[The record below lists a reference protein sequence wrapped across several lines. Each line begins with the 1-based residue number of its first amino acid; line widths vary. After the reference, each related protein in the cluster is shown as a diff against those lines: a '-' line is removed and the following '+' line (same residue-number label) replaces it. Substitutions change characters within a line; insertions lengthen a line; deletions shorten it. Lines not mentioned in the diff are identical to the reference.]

1 MAIEYKIHIRFLK
14 RELRKSNSVLTIPN
28 VLILCN
34 WLGLIIA
41 FNILFI
47 FIFNTAVYFYKK
59 QAVLILFK

>member
-1 MAIEYKIHIRFLK
+1 MAIEYRIHIRFLK

-41 FNILFI
+41 FNIFFI
-47 FIFNTAVYFYKK
+47 FIFITAVNFYISK
-59 QAVLILFK
+59 LC